1 MEKRTTKSAGTAI
14 GKAVPGGGS
23 VASVRLGT
31 FKSSK
36 RAPKTGKAAMG
47 YAMGKGKPATSVG
60 LRARA
65 GDKSS
70 MAGQDVFSPVALYGA
85 TGFEIIEII
94 RKGVPATALKRIALG
109 MGIPKERLYTT
120 LCLHRSSVERK
131 IRENAVL
138 SPEQSERVLG
148 LERLIG
154 QVEVMVEQSGN
165 PKGFDPTRWVSAWL
179 ERSLPALGGAKPAD
193 FMDTMQG
200 QDIVSRL
207 LAQSQ
212 SGAYA

>member
-1 MEKRTTKSAGTAI
+1 MEKRATKSAGAAI

-23 VASVRLGT
+23 VASVRVGT
-31 FKSSK
+31 VKSSK
-36 RAPKTGKAAMG
+36 LAPKTGKTAMG
-47 YAMGKGKPATSVG
+47 YAMGKRKPATSVG

-65 GDKSS
+65 GDKS
-70 MAGQDVFSPVALYGA
+70 MAGQEVFSPVALYGA